1 MFFFNNQNLNL
12 KDIDN
17 DCYYRNDI
25 EQMKKKIVTINDE
38 KFSYYHLCKSYILFK
53 NQHNLN
59 LILSFD
65 IKRTLSSF
73 YFYLKIYYVDSKE
86 NDKCNQ
92 RFCISFLCN
101 NYYHYDL
108 KKSKLIYSLKRNSP
122 SELILDFPKLVQDF
136 KLCYECNCVWNYQS
150 DIRYIED
157 SKKYDSEKCDTC
169 KIKQYIESKSLI
181 LISKCVIC
189 LDNVYKKDHIKT
201 LCKHSFH
208 KDCLDNWSKN
218 NNKCPLCRTLLH
230 NENNENNENESFIL
244 TI

>member
-12 KDIDN
+12 KEIDN

-25 EQMKKKIVTINDE
+25 DEIKKKIVTLNDE

-65 IKRTLSSF
+65 VKKTLSF
-73 YFYLKIYYVDSKE
+73 FNFYLKIYYIEQS
-86 NDKCNQ
+86 NLDKCNQ
-92 RFCISFLCN
+92 RHCISFLCDN
-101 NYYHYDL
+101 NYHYDL
-108 KKSKLIYSLKRNSP
+108 KKTKLLYSMKRSTP

-157 SKKYDSEKCDTC
+157 KKYDHDKCDSC
-169 KIKQYIESKSLI
+169 KIKHHVESKSLL
-181 LISKCVIC
+181 LIGKCVIC
-189 LDNVYKKDHIKT
+189 LCYVYKKDHHKT
-201 LCKHSFH
+201 LCNHSFH
-208 KDCLDNWSKN
+208 KDCINNWKKDH
-218 NNKCPLCRTLLH
+218 NKCPLCRKLLH
-230 NENNENNENESFIL
+230 NENDNNDNSETFIL